1 MLSRTADH
9 LFWMSRYMERAEN
22 LARLLDVTYQMSLV
36 PQSEEAANQSWS
48 AIIALNSLEEAY
60 AAQYSVVNGENVLKF
75 MVSDA
80 GNVSSIHSCLRMAR
94 ENAHAVRGTLT
105 TEMWETLNY
114 TWLEARGRSFEQ
126 LLSAGISEY
135 FEWVKMRSSLTRG
148 TTLGT
153 LLQDEAYHFI
163 RLGTLLERADNT
175 ARILTVKYQVIRE
188 DEDSVREFYR
198 WNALLRSVGAYEA
211 HQTLYK
217 TLSHAS
223 IAELLI
229 LRNEVPRS
237 LRACLDEMEL
247 ILAQIEGNA
256 GQTPRRLTTI
266 LNAHLTYGAIDDV
279 FALGMQEY
287 LSDFLS
293 DIGAIGQ
300 SIHAAYLEVL

>member
-1 MLSRTADH
+1 MRG
-9 LFWMSRYMERAEN
+9 
-22 LARLLDVTYQMSLV
+22 DVL
-36 PQSEEAANQSWS
+36 WF
-48 AIIALNSLEEAY
+48 L
-60 AAQYSVVNGENVLKF
+60 
-75 MVSDA
+75 
-80 GNVSSIHSCLRMAR
+80 
-94 ENAHAVRGTLT
+94 
-105 TEMWETLNY
+105 
-114 TWLEARGRSFEQ
+114 
-126 LLSAGISEY
+126 
-135 FEWVKMRSSLTRG
+135 
-148 TTLGT
+148 
-153 LLQDEAYHFI
+153 
-163 RLGTLLERADNT
+163 RLGTFIERADNT

-279 FALGMQEY
+279 FALGMQAY

>member
-1 MLSRTADH
+1 MLSRTASE
-9 LFWMSRYMERAEN
+9 LYWMSRHLERAEN
-22 LARLLDVTYQMSLV
+22 TARMLDVTQTMSLM
-36 PQSEEAANQSWS
+36 PYIDADHSELVAPLTISGTHEPFLARYGQVNMENLLQFFCFD
-48 AIIALNSLEEAY
+48 EE
-60 AAQYSVVNGENVLKF
+60 NP
-75 MVSDA
+75 VS
-80 GNVSSIHSCLRMAR
+80 IFSCLRMAR
-94 ENAHAVRGTLT
+94 DNAHAVRGKIPG
-105 TEMWETLNY
+105 EVWESINAAWIEIRRRRQAGLSSGQAQEFFD
-114 TWLEARGRSFEQ
+114 WIKERSHQFRG
-126 LLSAGISEY
+126 ATYGTI
-135 FEWVKMRSSLTRG
+135 MRGDVLWF
-148 TTLGT
+148 L
-153 LLQDEAYHFI
+153 
-163 RLGTLLERADNT
+163 RLGTFIERADNT

>member
-1 MLSRTADH
+1 MLSRTASE
-9 LFWMSRYMERAEN
+9 LYWMSRHLERAEN
-22 LARLLDVTYQMSLV
+22 TARMLDVTLTMSLM
-36 PQSEEAANQSWS
+36 PSIDADHSELVAPLTISGTHEPFLARYGQVNMENLLQFFCFD
-48 AIIALNSLEEAY
+48 EE
-60 AAQYSVVNGENVLKF
+60 NP
-75 MVSDA
+75 
-80 GNVSSIHSCLRMAR
+80 SSIFSCLRMAR
-94 ENAHAVRGTLT
+94 DNAHAVRGKIPG
-105 TEMWETLNY
+105 EVWESINAAWIEIRRRRQAGLSSGQAQEFFD
-114 TWLEARGRSFEQ
+114 WIKERSHQFRG
-126 LLSAGISEY
+126 ATYGTI
-135 FEWVKMRSSLTRG
+135 MRGDVLWF
-148 TTLGT
+148 L
-153 LLQDEAYHFI
+153 
-163 RLGTLLERADNT
+163 RLGTFIERADNT

-188 DEDSVREFYR
+188 GEDSVREFYR

-279 FALGMQEY
+279 FALGMQAY